1 MLFVTRR
8 LGALGIGAVLALAAC
23 QGPEEFFRGILDG
36 GVGSP
41 PPGGQG
47 GGPGAGGRSGGTGMG
62 GMVVTGAAGTATG
75 AAGTTTGAA
84 GSGPGAAGAGGG
96 TAGAGGGGG
105 GAAGT
110 GPAGAG
116 GRGGAAGT
124 GVAGAGGRGGTTGTG
139 AAGDGGRGG
148 AAGTGPA
155 GAGGR
160 GGAAGGPGGRGGQ
173 GGQGGQGGSSGAPAT
188 VLFSDDFEDQTA
200 GSTTPTDW
208 TRSGGSS
215 GDWAIA
221 TDGTQVLRQNGA
233 TSSTLRTEHT
243 SGASGAPWTG
253 AASASA
259 RVKMI
264 ATGTSGTP
272 MAMVCVRYADSGNYY
287 CAALVPTGV
296 QIRAVVG
303 GSAAQSAVF
312 PANVAIGTWYDVKIS
327 VDAAG
332 LLTATLGSATMG
344 TYDPGNVASGFGA
357 VGTISMEAAFDN
369 FVVTRP

>member
-1 MLFVTRR
+1 MLSRAHSSMRR
-8 LGALGIGAVLALAAC
+8 VGAVAIGMALALAAC
-23 QGPEEFFRGILDG
+23 QGPEEFFRGLLDG
-36 GVGSP
+36 GTGLP
-41 PPGGQG
+41 PPGGRG
-47 GGPGAGGRSGGTGMG
+47 GGPGVGGASGGTG
-62 GMVVTGAAGTATG
+62 GMIVTG

-84 GSGPGAAGAGGG
+84 GSGPGAAGAAGTGPAGRGGAAG
-96 TAGAGGGGG
+96 TGAAGAGGRG

-124 GVAGAGGRGGTTGTG
+124 GPAGA
-139 AAGDGGRGG
+139 GGRGG

-160 GGAAGGPGGRGGQ
+160 GGAAGGPGGRGGAA
-173 GGQGGQGGSSGAPAT
+173 GAPAT

-215 GDWAIA
+215 GDWMIA

-264 ATGTSGTP
+264 AAGSSGQ
-272 MAMVCVRYADSGNYY
+272 MALVCVRYADSSNYY
-287 CAALVPTGV
+287 CAALVPNGV

-303 GSAAQSAVF
+303 GSPGQSAVF
-312 PANVAIGTWYDVKIS
+312 PSNVAIGTWYDLKVS

-332 LLTATLGSATMG
+332 LLTAYLGGTMMG

-357 VGTISMEAAFDN
+357 IGTISMEAAFDN